1 VLQQGEMI
9 QRHLNDLASDT
20 KSLRSSRRY
29 NYERNHHYATTTDNS
44 DFEDRKYDF
53 ASLPTTS
60 ICGHETVTD
69 TEDELFL
76 VIENH
81 NDNDSGVFITR
92 EQRFFREVELGQRSS
107 LSTTPKRKL
116 RHSRDFGSLREH
128 AINTFINPQ
137 EDFRRAS
144 SKFDRVHQE
153 IRMKVDDMKHI
164 IENENSFIRKLD
176 KYTLDDNIDEQ
187 DFDDNCDNNKTM
199 IV

>member
-1 VLQQGEMI
+1 MI
-9 QRHLNDLASDT
+9 QRHLNELADT
-20 KSLRSSRRY
+20 KSVRSSRRY
-29 NYERNHHYATTTDNS
+29 TNYDHHYATTDNNS

-53 ASLPTTS
+53 SSLPTTS
-60 ICGHETVTD
+60 ICGHETATD

-92 EQRFFREVELGQRSS
+92 EQRFFREVELGQRSH

-116 RHSRDFGSLREH
+116 RNSRDFGSLRGH
-128 AINTFINPQ
+128 AINTFNPN

-144 SKFDRVHQE
+144 TKFVEVHRE
-153 IRMKVDDMKHI
+153 IRTKVDDVKHI
-164 IENENSFIRKLD
+164 IANENSFIRKLD
-176 KYTLDDNIDEQ
+176 RYTLDDDNIDDEQ
-187 DFDDNCDNNKTM
+187 DFEDSNCDNNKTM